1 LENCRQRE
9 RSYIKNRINKSL
21 TLCSS
26 NLEATVPITNAA
38 PPNTTAVA
46 IANAFPT
53 IKLKT
58 K

>member
-1 LENCRQRE
+1 
-9 RSYIKNRINKSL
+9 
-21 TLCSS
+21 
-26 NLEATVPITNAA
+26 LEATVPITNAA

-58 K
+58 KKEIRKHGHHLQSICSIFVLSSTSL